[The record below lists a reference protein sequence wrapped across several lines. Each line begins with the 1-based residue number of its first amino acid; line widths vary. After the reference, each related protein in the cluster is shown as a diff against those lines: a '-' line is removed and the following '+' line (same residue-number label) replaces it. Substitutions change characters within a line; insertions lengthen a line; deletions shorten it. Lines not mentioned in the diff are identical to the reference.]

1 MLYKLYICYKLVTD
15 VVKRG
20 QLSKKKNLK
29 GPIANNMEEQSP
41 EPI

>member
-1 MLYKLYICYKLVTD
+1 MLYKLYICYKLVTG

-20 QLSKKKNLK
+20 QLSKKNLK

>member
-1 MLYKLYICYKLVTD
+1 MLLKGVSC
-15 VVKRG
+15 
-20 QLSKKKNLK
+20 QKKNLK